1 MHLANLSHNLPLI
14 GCRKLCLLK
23 SGLRICEVKMHHSSQ
38 EVMVRGGGNM
48 FENKGIVQEREER
61 AQKKDK
67 KR

>member
-1 MHLANLSHNLPLI
+1 M
-14 GCRKLCLLK
+14 
-23 SGLRICEVKMHHSSQ
+23 ICEVKMHHSSQ
-38 EVMVRGGGNM
+38 EVMVIGGGNM